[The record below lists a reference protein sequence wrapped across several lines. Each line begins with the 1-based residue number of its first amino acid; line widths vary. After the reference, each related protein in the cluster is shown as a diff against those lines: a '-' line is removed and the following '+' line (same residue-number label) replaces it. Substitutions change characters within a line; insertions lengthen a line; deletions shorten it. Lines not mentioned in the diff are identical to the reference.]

1 MWGNWGRREI
11 QTLESNIT
19 NLSKQNTSCLHMF
32 QALLDSINVLQDM
45 LHTSQTF
52 EGRGHPGVPRGA
64 PGAENMTQMK
74 RKTKLGGAGKKRAQ
88 KTSFKPTPTR
98 PHPHPHPKHRQRAR
112 VVHPNP
118 HPHRHPQ
125 RHLHPHPAS
134 GICTTREKVTT
145 PLGQVS
151 EIPQASTYVDT

>member
-74 RKTKLGGAGKKRAQ
+74 RKTKLCGAGKKRA
-88 KTSFKPTPTR
+88 
-98 PHPHPHPKHRQRAR
+98 PKLHS
-112 VVHPNP
+112 NP
-118 HPHRHPQ
+118 HPRAHTRTRTRSIDSAREWCIQTHT
-125 RHLHPHPAS
+125 HTVTHS
-134 GICTTREKVTT
+134 GTYTHT
-145 PLGQVS
+145 PRLEFVPPGKR
-151 EIPQASTYVDT
+151 